1 MCVKFGY
8 HLFLILS
15 FLALA
20 GCTTVNAKTDPNTP
34 VSVKVTADE
43 FSFKSSLTT
52 FSVGQKYHFEVIN
65 KGKVPH
71 EIMVIQPILPG
82 DMGMEAMDEMSL
94 AHITEEDLQPGTTKT
109 IDYTFT
115 KTDAAEK
122 LEFACHVPGHYE
134 AGMKLPISVK

>member
-1 MCVKFGY
+1 MCAKFGY
-8 HLFLILS
+8 RFFLILS

-20 GCTTVNAKTDPNTP
+20 ACAPVSAKTDPNTP
-34 VSVKVTADE
+34 ITVKVTADE

-52 FSVGQKYHFEVIN
+52 FTVGQKYHFEVIN
-65 KGKVPH
+65 NGQVPH
-71 EIMVIQPILPG
+71 EIMVIKPIQPG
-82 DMGMEAMDEMSL
+82 TMDMEMMDGMSL

-109 IDYTFT
+109 VDYTFT

-134 AGMKLPISVK
+134 AGMKLPIVVK